1 MIEDPSDPGRGRNGR
16 HHGTG
21 RDPLRP
27 QAADGTLDLRI
38 GQIVVLVD
46 STSAGNARLRL
57 TANLAK
63 ALPAEVIGI
72 GVLSDGNA
80 IPAPALPR
88 AAELGVIG
96 LPTFPVVGA
105 TSGRVRPEVAAA
117 ETETLQAASGAE
129 QHYRDHMAVHSGIQ
143 HEWRVIGHGGLGE
156 MVAYAKK
163 ADLTVLGQQD
173 PESSGAG
180 DPGFRP
186 EDVVLAS
193 GTPTLITP
201 YTGMSGAIGHSI
213 LIAWDGSREAVRAV
227 RDALPLMRDAHRI
240 TVLEVDP
247 PSADGPDRLRAD
259 AAWHSSAGTVFR
271 RSPKPPIPPARR
283 LATSSSIESRT
294 SMPICS
300 WPGRSITPGHARPS
314 SEVSAA
320 NSSHI

>member
-38 GQIVVLVD
+38 GQIAVLVD

-72 GVLSDGNA
+72 GVLAHGNA

-201 YTGMSGAIGHSI
+201 YQAF
-213 LIAWDGSREAVRAV
+213 AEAS
-227 RDALPLMRDAHRI
+227 D
-240 TVLEVDP
+240 
-247 PSADGPDRLRAD
+247 
-259 AAWHSSAGTVFR
+259 SAGMKVSEIILNR
-271 RSPKPPIPPARR
+271 IPDLDADLLVAGLFHHSRARE
-283 LATSSSIESRT
+283 TFF
-294 SMPICS
+294 
-300 WPGRSITPGHARPS
+300 GGVS
-314 SEVSAA
+314 SELLAHLTVPALVS
-320 NSSHI
+320 H